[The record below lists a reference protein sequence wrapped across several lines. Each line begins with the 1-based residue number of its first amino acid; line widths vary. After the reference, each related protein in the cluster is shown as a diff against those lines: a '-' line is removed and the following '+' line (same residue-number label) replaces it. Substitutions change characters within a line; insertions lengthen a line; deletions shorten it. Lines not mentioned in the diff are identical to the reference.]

1 METKRL
7 NLVDMAW
14 LNVET
19 ENAPMQVGGLLTF
32 QIPEGAPKDLPRRIV
47 EHYHQFSKAYSPWNH
62 RLRSGALRTVAPEWE
77 LLDEIDV
84 EYHFRHSALP
94 APGGERELG
103 ELASRLHSHPLDFKR
118 PPWEAHLIEGLEGN
132 RFAVYIKLHHSLIDG
147 VAGMR
152 QLAKALTDDPND
164 TERPPFWALPP
175 KKRRKRSPGETRPGL
190 YRAVAELMGGA
201 AEQVGSLPGFARVV
215 RSMLK
220 SARSETG
227 TAGLPFSSASSILNT
242 RIQSQRRYATQ
253 LYSLTEFR
261 SLAEN
266 AGVTVNDIV
275 LTICGGALRR
285 YLREIGELPD
295 KPLTAGIPVSI
306 RPADD
311 QEAGNALTFIVAN
324 LGTDIESTA
333 QRLEAV
339 ARSTRRAKTELG
351 KLSAAAITQ
360 YTIALM
366 APYVLSLV
374 TGMGGRTRP
383 VFNVTVSNLP
393 GPEGPLYI
401 HGAEMEAFYPTSLV
415 THGQALNITV
425 HGYADT
431 LGFGFI
437 GCRETLPSMQ
447 RLAVYAGETLDELR
461 ETYGNRDT
469 GAKDKPKDDA
479 KAPAK
484 KKSTAQRR
492 KSPAKR
498 QTSQ

>member
-19 ENAPMQVGGLLTF
+19 EHAPMQVGGLLTF
-32 QIPEGAPKDLPRRIV
+32 QIPDGAPKDLPRRIV
-47 EHYHQFSKAYSPWNH
+47 EHYHQFPQAFSPWNH

-103 ELASRLHSHPLDFKR
+103 ELASRLHSHPLDFR
-118 PPWEAHLIEGLEGN
+118 HPPWEAHLIEGLEGN
-132 RFAVYIKLHHSLIDG
+132 RFAIYIKLHHSLIDG

-152 QLAKALTDDPND
+152 QLAKALADDPND

-175 KKRRKRSPGETRPGL
+175 KKRRKRSPDEARPGM

-227 TAGLPFSSASSILNT
+227 TAGLPFSSASSILNS

-253 LYSLTEFR
+253 LYSLAEFR
-261 SLAEN
+261 SLAQN

-275 LTICGGALRR
+275 LTICGGSLRR

-295 KPLTAGIPVSI
+295 RPLTAGIPVSV

-324 LGTDIESTA
+324 LATDIESTA
-333 QRLEAV
+333 ERLQAV
-339 ARSTRRAKTELG
+339 ASSTRRAKNELS

-360 YTIALM
+360 YTVALM

-383 VFNVTVSNLP
+383 VFNVTVSNVP

-401 HGAEMEAFYPTSLV
+401 HGAEMGAFYPTSLV

-461 ETYGNRDT
+461 ETYGDRD
-469 GAKDKPKDDA
+469 GGKKDDA
-479 KAPAK
+479 AGEPKAASS
-484 KKSTAQRR
+484 KKSTAKRR
-492 KSPAKR
+492 K
-498 QTSQ
+498 QTTKSATD